1 MIAGGL
7 EDRQI
12 NHEKNKLTT
21 GMLRIGDTIF
31 SLDIIEKKFSCD
43 LQLCK
48 GVCCRYGDSGAP
60 LTVGEVEILEE
71 IFPDVKPFLRG
82 DGISAIEE
90 QGTSTTDSD
99 NDKVTPLIDNLD
111 CAYSVF
117 DGEILMCGIE
127 KAWSEGKISF
137 RKPLSCHLFPL
148 RIKQFSGFT
157 AVNYQELS
165 ICSGGRETGNRAGI
179 YLYEFLKE
187 PMIRAFGEE
196 MYNELCVAARHI
208 RERII

>member
-1 MIAGGL
+1 
-7 EDRQI
+7 
-12 NHEKNKLTT
+12 
-21 GMLRIGDTIF
+21 MLRIGDTIF

-43 LQLCK
+43 LQHCR

-60 LTVGEVEILEE
+60 LTDEEVEMLEE
-71 IFPDVKPFLRG
+71 ILPEVKSYLGG

-90 QGTSTTDSD
+90 QGTSITDSD
-99 NDKVTPLIDNLD
+99 NDKVTPLIDNMD

-165 ICSGGRETGNRAGI
+165 ICSGGREAGNRDGLF
-179 YLYEFLKE
+179 LYEFLKE

-196 MYNELCVAARHI
+196 MYNELCLAARQMRYGNI
-208 RERII
+208 CL

>member
-1 MIAGGL
+1 
-7 EDRQI
+7 
-12 NHEKNKLTT
+12 
-21 GMLRIGDTIF
+21 MLRIGDTIF

-43 LQLCK
+43 LQHCR

-60 LTVGEVEILEE
+60 LTGEEVKILEE
-71 IFPDVKPFLRG
+71 IWPEVKSYLRG

-90 QGTSTTDSD
+90 QGTSLIDSD
-99 NDKVTPLIDNLD
+99 NDKVTPLIDSID
-111 CAYSVF
+111 CAWSVF
-117 DGEILMCGIE
+117 DGEILMCGIV

-137 RKPLSCHLFPL
+137 RKPLSCHLFPV
-148 RIKQFSGFT
+148 RVKQFSGFT

-165 ICSGGRETGNRAGI
+165 ICSGGRETGNRDGI

-196 MYNELCVAARHI
+196 MYNELCLAARQM
-208 RERII
+208 RDGNLSL

>member
-1 MIAGGL
+1 
-7 EDRQI
+7 
-12 NHEKNKLTT
+12 
-21 GMLRIGDTIF
+21 MLRIDDTIF

-43 LQLCK
+43 LQHCR

-60 LTVGEVEILEE
+60 LTDDEVPILDD
-71 IFPDVKPFLRG
+71 IYPVVKSFLRP
-82 DGISAIEE
+82 DGISAIIE
-90 QGTSTTDSD
+90 QGTSTIDIE

-148 RIKQFSGFT
+148 RIKTIFRIHCCKLSGTLHLFRWQGKREMEM
-157 AVNYQELS
+157 AD
-165 ICSGGRETGNRAGI
+165 ICMN
-179 YLYEFLKE
+179 F
-187 PMIRAFGEE
+187 
-196 MYNELCVAARHI
+196 
-208 RERII
+208 

>member
-1 MIAGGL
+1 
-7 EDRQI
+7 
-12 NHEKNKLTT
+12 
-21 GMLRIGDTIF
+21 MLRIGDTIF
-31 SLDIIEKKFSCD
+31 SLDIITKKFSCD
-43 LQLCK
+43 LQHCK

-60 LTVGEVEILEE
+60 LTDDEVIILDD
-71 IFPDVKPFLRG
+71 IYPAVKSFLRP
-82 DGISAIEE
+82 DGISAIIE
-90 QGTSTTDSD
+90 QGTNTIDIE

-117 DGEILMCGIE
+117 EGEILMCGIE
-127 KAWSEGKISF
+127 KAWTEGKISF

-165 ICSGGRETGNRAGI
+165 ICSGGRETGNRDGI

-196 MYNELCVAARHI
+196 KYNELSVAARHI
-208 RERII
+208 RDRII

>member
-1 MIAGGL
+1 
-7 EDRQI
+7 
-12 NHEKNKLTT
+12 
-21 GMLRIGDTIF
+21 MLRINDTIF

-43 LQLCK
+43 LHHCR

-60 LTVGEVEILEE
+60 LTEDEALILDD
-71 IFPDVKPFLRG
+71 IYPVVQSFLRP
-82 DGISAIEE
+82 DGINAIVE
-90 QGTSTTDSD
+90 QGTSTIDIE

-117 DGEILMCGIE
+117 NGEILMCGIE

-148 RIKQFSGFT
+148 RIKEFSDFT
-157 AVNYQELS
+157 AINYQELS
-165 ICSGGRETGNRAGI
+165 ICSGGRDTGKRDGI

-196 MYNELCVAARHI
+196 MYIELCVAAQHFHRNI
-208 RERII
+208 